1 MHQLLIVLMMLLQR
15 QLVNLKIAAK
25 KRDRW
30 RWCEG
35 GKRLIIVFYRPVCQ
49 CREKNQEKE
58 TAGR

>member
-1 MHQLLIVLMMLLQR
+1 MMLLQR